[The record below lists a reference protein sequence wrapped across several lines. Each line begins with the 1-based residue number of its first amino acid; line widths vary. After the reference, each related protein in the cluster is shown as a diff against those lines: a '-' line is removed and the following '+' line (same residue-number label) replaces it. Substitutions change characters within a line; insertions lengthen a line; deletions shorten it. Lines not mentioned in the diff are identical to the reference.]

1 MIASKERPDLVGRS
15 SHGEEPITMSP
26 HARTRLSLR
35 AKRSPHI
42 QLAKKKGC
50 LDTNHCVT
58 LRVFGKDFYPSV
70 FGNGNF
76 ATCENL
82 TAVTAT
88 GVRIGISVNQE
99 TPPFVDVTGR
109 TAYDLQVCTG
119 PAAKYIWFKTL
130 DASAKLNYGDT
141 AHESSNFVTFTIEPP
156 SGVPRM

>member
-15 SHGEEPITMSP
+15 SHGEEPITRSP

-70 FGNGNF
+70 FGHGNF

-119 PAAKYIWFKTL
+119 PTAKYIWFKTL
-130 DASAKLNYGDT
+130 DASAKLNYEDT